1 MKGDR
6 LTLGLLVGWT
16 IVMGGVMHPTEV
28 KARPVADNTLG
39 SERSVVTPLLVS
51 PGTDRIDGGA
61 IRGLNLFHSFSR
73 FNVDAGRIVNFANP
87 NGIANII
94 TRITGTDRS
103 EILGEL
109 GVLGD
114 ANLFLLNPNGILFGK
129 TASLNVNGSF
139 IATTADAIR
148 FPGGGEFGQT
158 SSVIPNNNLLSIN
171 PSILW
176 FNSLTPSS
184 IQVRTPGNVS
194 TDGILTGRIKVQPGK
209 DLILLGGKVEVE
221 GGFLQAPGGNL
232 VLGGLAGPGEIRLG
246 DRIQPLLFPI
256 GVERADVTLSKNTS
270 LSVASANKG
279 SISIFANNFTMN
291 DGSLLRA
298 GIARGV
304 GNATSQ
310 AGNIVIDAMGLVF
323 LQDSGIFNSV
333 ALPNNSNTSVTTSG
347 RGGDIIIR
355 AKSLQ
360 VESSILSSSTFSQGN
375 AGNILIQVSDNV
387 ILIDR
392 GSLPTFKLQDLTYS
406 LGQEMKII
414 PINQFYAM
422 AATLAGNYINP
433 ELSAKL
439 LRLQVAIVLNN
450 QELQESLRREITQ
463 ILILS
468 LAPSATQILIPS
480 SAKPQAFT
488 RDVEIGRLSP
498 INNRMNS
505 SNDSIT
511 VNDKI
516 VNNDSKVTESILNNL
531 SVAGVFSTV
540 EEGASGNAGNITIQ
554 SRSLTL
560 QNGAQIQSLTR
571 GEGNAGNIAVNSQ
584 DSITLSG
591 VSPIVKINDITL
603 GGFYSGFISA
613 TTKTA
618 IGQGGNVQITTGT
631 LSIADGAAINSSTRN
646 ATESGNIDINSN
658 AVNLT
663 NGSQLIA
670 NTSSLGKA
678 GNITLNVTGNVLI
691 SGGNPNSSSLP
702 EPFVNADVISNNGA
716 PSGIFTDTDVTSSGR
731 GGNITLSAG
740 TINLKDAAQISTRSQ
755 GTGAAGD
762 ITFNVIDRIT
772 ITDAK
777 IKATAQSSGGNIL
790 GTAKTLRLEGNSD
803 ISTNVIA
810 GTGGNITLTA
820 DSIVDLNDSDILA
833 FARDGKGGNVTLNT
847 KAFFG
852 QNYRPA
858 TPGTDPRT
866 LDGNDRVDI
875 NASGTI
881 SGIISLPD
889 VSFIQNGLN
898 QLPKSA
904 IDTEKLVSQTCI
916 VRKDKP
922 QGTFYILGKT
932 NLPQRPGDL
941 IPSNYSYLE
950 SRFGQDPE
958 I

>member
-1 MKGDR
+1 MKDDR
-6 LTLGLLVGWT
+6 LTIGLLVGWA
-16 IVMGGVMHPTEV
+16 IVMGGVMHPGEV

-61 IRGLNLFHSFSR
+61 IRGINLFHSFSR

-87 NGIANII
+87 NGIQNII

-103 EILGEL
+103 EILGQL

-139 IATTADAIR
+139 IATTADVIR

-158 SSVIPNNNLLSIN
+158 SSVVPNNTLLSIN

-176 FNSLTPSS
+176 FNDLNSGS
-184 IQVRTPGNVS
+184 IQVRTPGDVFP
-194 TDGILTGRIKVQPGK
+194 DGILTGRIRVQPGK

-232 VLGGLAGPGEIRLG
+232 VLGGLAGPGEIKLG
-246 DRIQPLLFPI
+246 DRTQPLLFPI
-256 GVERADVTLSKNTS
+256 GVKRSDVTLSQNTG
-270 LSVASANKG
+270 LSVASADQG
-279 SISIFANNFTMN
+279 SISIYANDFSMTE
-291 DGSLLRA
+291 GSLLRA
-298 GIARGV
+298 GIARGL
-304 GNATSQ
+304 GTKNSQ
-310 AGNIVIDAMGLVF
+310 AGNIVIDATGLVL
-323 LQDSGIFNSV
+323 LQDAGIFNSV
-333 ALPNNSNTSVTTSG
+333 ALPNNSNNSVATLG
-347 RGGDIIIR
+347 KGGDIIVK

-360 VESSILSSSTFSQGN
+360 LERSLLSSSTFSQGN
-375 AGNILIQVSDNV
+375 AGNISLQISDGI
-387 ILIDR
+387 ILVDR
-392 GSLPTFKLQDLTYS
+392 EPTLTAIRQDVKSSENQNLLEKEFGSLVKAIATSFLSGNGNSNNPQLSIKYLQLQAAILSNNKS
-406 LGQEMKII
+406 LQQ
-414 PINQFYAM
+414 N
-422 AATLAGNYINP
+422 
-433 ELSAKL
+433 L
-439 LRLQVAIVLNN
+439 LI
-450 QELQESLRREITQ
+450 EIAQ
-463 ILILS
+463 ILS
-468 LAPSATQILIPS
+468 LNTKLSNFATSQGTS
-480 SAKPQAFT
+480 
-488 RDVEIGRLSP
+488 RDINIGRLTSP
-498 INNRMNS
+498 LNPQIRTDPLLNNE
-505 SNDSIT
+505 
-511 VNDKI
+511 
-516 VNNDSKVTESILNNL
+516 SKLSETILNNL
-531 SVAGVFSTV
+531 SVAGIFSTV

-571 GEGNAGNIAVNSQ
+571 GEGNAGNIVMNSP
-584 DSITLSG
+584 DSVTLSG

-631 LSIADGAAINSSTRN
+631 LSIVDGAAINSSTRN
-646 ATESGNIDINSN
+646 ATASGNIDINAN

-716 PSGIFTDTDVTSSGR
+716 PSGIFTDTDITSSGR
-731 GGNITLSAG
+731 GGNITLNAG
-740 TINLKDAAQISTRSQ
+740 TLNLNDAAQISTRSQ

-820 DSIVDLNDSDILA
+820 DSIVALNDSDILA
-833 FARDGKGGNVTLNT
+833 FARDGKGG
-847 KAFFG
+847 
-852 QNYRPA
+852 R
-858 TPGTDPRT
+858 
-866 LDGNDRVDI
+866 
-875 NASGTI
+875 S
-881 SGIISLPD
+881 
-889 VSFIQNGLN
+889 
-898 QLPKSA
+898 
-904 IDTEKLVSQTCI
+904 
-916 VRKDKP
+916 
-922 QGTFYILGKT
+922 
-932 NLPQRPGDL
+932 
-941 IPSNYSYLE
+941 E
-950 SRFGQDPE
+950 SVV
-958 I
+958 